1 MAKTH
6 FSNFPGDITDNTKN
20 AECTEENT
28 DASDCVEPVISEVHS
43 ESLVKEE
50 REEIEMRMEE
60 ESLIQGNRVK
70 HPIKYRIISSL
81 FFFDN

>member
-1 MAKTH
+1 MIKIN

-20 AECTEENT
+20 EKSTEGNA
-28 DASDCVEPVISEVHS
+28 DGPDCVEPFISEVHS

-60 ESLIQGNRVK
+60 KILSEGN
-70 HPIKYRIISSL
+70 ITL
-81 FFFDN
+81 